1 MKFKYLTQ
9 LATQYGLVLGSRS
22 PRRVRLLREI
32 GIPFTQIVPDLEE
45 TREPGEEPYAF
56 ATRLAEDKAEL
67 VGRETNSSQVV
78 IGSDTIVLLGDRLL
92 GKPENADDAFE
103 ILWTLAGKKH
113 VVCTALA
120 LYTRGKVIASGY
132 ELTDVYFNE
141 VKPEQVWEYIAT
153 GEPMDKAGAYG
164 IQAEGAFLVDR
175 ISGNLDNVIGLPRH
189 LLEDLAR
196 RTLEQLKLSS

>member
-1 MKFKYLTQ
+1 MKFKYLTE
-9 LATQYGLVLGSRS
+9 LAAKYELVLGSRS
-22 PRRVRLLREI
+22 PRRVRLLHEI
-32 GIPFTQIVPDLEE
+32 GIPFTQIIPDLEE

-56 ATRLAEDKAEL
+56 ATRLAEDKAKL
-67 VGRETNSSQVV
+67 VGQETNSHQVV
-78 IGSDTIVLLGDRLL
+78 IGSDTIVLLGDQLL
-92 GKPENADDAFE
+92 GKPESADNAFE

-120 LYTRGKVIASGY
+120 LYARGKILASGY

-196 RTLEQLKLSS
+196 RTLEQL

>member
-9 LATQYGLVLGSRS
+9 LATKYELVLGSRS

-32 GIPFTQIVPDLEE
+32 GIPFTQIIPDLEE

-56 ATRLAEDKAEL
+56 ATRLAEDKAKL
-67 VGRETNSSQVV
+67 VGQETNSSQVV

-120 LYTRGKVIASGY
+120 LYTRGKVMASGY

-196 RTLEQLKLSS
+196 GTLEQL

>member
-1 MKFKYLTQ
+1 MTFKYLTQ
-9 LATQYGLVLGSRS
+9 LATKYGIVLGSRS

-32 GIPFTQIVPDLEE
+32 GIPFTQIIPDLEE

-56 ATRLAEDKAEL
+56 ATRLAEDKAKL
-67 VGRETNSSQVV
+67 VGQETNSHQVV
-78 IGSDTIVLLGDRLL
+78 IGSDTIVLLGDKLL

-120 LYTRGKVIASGY
+120 LYAGGKIVASGY
-132 ELTDVYFNE
+132 ELTDVYFNK
-141 VKPEQVWEYIAT
+141 VKPKQVWEYIAT

-196 RTLEQLKLSS
+196 RTLEQL